1 MMEGSEED
9 EMVMTAMSSD
19 LAEPALR
26 VVPLRQVLGEDEATE
41 VSATQRAALERALP
55 WVEFLGEVLRGAAPR
70 IWADRAA
77 CRGQID
83 TMFPTDASTLA
94 ARQLCRACPVFEECA
109 RWAEGADAYGVVAGM
124 SATTRR
130 NQRHATA

>member
-1 MMEGSEED
+1 MEGSEED
-9 EMVMTAMSSD
+9 EMVMAAMSSD
-19 LAEPALR
+19 LAEPELR

-70 IWADRAA
+70 TWADDAA
-77 CRGQID
+77 CRGQTD

-94 ARQLCRACPVFEECA
+94 ARQLCRNCPVLDECA
-109 RWAEGADAYGVVAGM
+109 RWAEGADTYGVVAGM

-130 NQRHATA
+130 NRRQPAS